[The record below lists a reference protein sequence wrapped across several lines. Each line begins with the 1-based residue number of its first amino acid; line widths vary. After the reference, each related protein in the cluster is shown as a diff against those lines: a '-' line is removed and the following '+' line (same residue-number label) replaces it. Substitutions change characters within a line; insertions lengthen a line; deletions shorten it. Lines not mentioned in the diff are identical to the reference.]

1 MADAA
6 EKGNTLRT
14 RAFTLVAAV
23 VASVTVLT
31 GTATAAPADLNA
43 PYARAA
49 ARVGA
54 DGTLLATKN
63 VSSAA
68 RFNGQSAGYYC
79 VQVSDPTV
87 DLRNA
92 AVVATVNNY
101 RAMITAIPNSN
112 CNGLTRTIT
121 VVTTDSN
128 NNLRDVPFTVAVL

>member
-1 MADAA
+1 M
-6 EKGNTLRT
+6 RT
-14 RAFTLVAAV
+14 RVLALAAAAM
-23 VASVTVLT
+23 ASVTVLS

-49 ARVGA
+49 AKVSA
-54 DGTLLATKN
+54 DGTLLAQKN
-63 VSSAA
+63 VASAA
-68 RFNGQSAGYYC
+68 RQNGQAAGYYC

-87 DLRNA
+87 NLRDA

-121 VVTTDSN
+121 VVTTDAN

>member
-1 MADAA
+1 M
-6 EKGNTLRT
+6 RT
-14 RAFTLVAAV
+14 RVLVLCAAV
-23 VASVTVLT
+23 MASVTALS
-31 GTATAAPADLNA
+31 GTASAAPVALNA

-49 ARVGA
+49 AKVGA

-63 VSSAA
+63 VASSA
-68 RFNGQSAGYYC
+68 RQNGHAAGYYC

-87 DLRNA
+87 NLRDA

-121 VVTTDSN
+121 VVTSDYN

>member
-1 MADAA
+1 M
-6 EKGNTLRT
+6 RT
-14 RAFTLVAAV
+14 RILTLAA
-23 VASVTVLT
+23 AAMTSVLALS
-31 GTATAAPADLNA
+31 GTASAAPANLNA

-49 ARVGA
+49 AKVAG

-63 VSSAA
+63 VASAA
-68 RFNGQSAGYYC
+68 RQNGHAAGYYC

-87 DLRNA
+87 DLRDA
-92 AVVATVNNY
+92 AVVATVNNF

-121 VVTTDSN
+121 VVTSDYN